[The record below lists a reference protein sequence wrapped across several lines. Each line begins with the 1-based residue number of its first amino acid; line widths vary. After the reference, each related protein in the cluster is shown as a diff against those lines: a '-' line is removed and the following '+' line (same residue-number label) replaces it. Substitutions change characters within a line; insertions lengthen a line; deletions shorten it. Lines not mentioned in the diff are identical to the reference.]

1 MVKYLI
7 MRLEDGKINYDRVVE
22 KYPQYKDEID
32 LILSADGYVVDKDGM
47 VVRVG

>member
-32 LILSADGYVVDKDGM
+32 SILSADGYVVNEDGM
-47 VVRVG
+47 VVKGG

>member
-32 LILSADGYVVDKDGM
+32 LILSVDGYVVNEDGT
-47 VVRVG
+47 VVKVG

>member
-32 LILSADGYVVDKDGM
+32 SILSVDGYAVDKDGT

>member
-7 MRLEDGKINYDRVVE
+7 MRLEEGKINYDRVVE

-32 LILSADGYVVDKDGM
+32 LILSVDGYVINEDGM
-47 VVRVG
+47 VVKVG